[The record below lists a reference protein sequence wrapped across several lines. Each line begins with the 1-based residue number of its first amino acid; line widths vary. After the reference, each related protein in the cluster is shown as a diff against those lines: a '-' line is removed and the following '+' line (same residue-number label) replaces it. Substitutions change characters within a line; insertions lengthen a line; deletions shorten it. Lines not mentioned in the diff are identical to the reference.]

1 MAVETFK
8 IEIAQEKLD
17 DLARRLENVN
27 LPHDFAN
34 DDWGYGTNGNYLTEL
49 LDYWRSDYDW
59 REQEARMNSYDHFK
73 TVIDDVPI
81 HFIHKKGVG
90 PNPKP
95 LLLSHGWPWTF
106 WDFHKV
112 IGPLTDPAAYGGN
125 AEDAFDVVVPSLPG
139 FVFSTPLQKT
149 GIHWASTADLWV
161 KLMCD
166 ELGYDKFYA
175 HGGDWGALATS
186 QLGHKYGD
194 KLHGIHMSNAFPL
207 PVFSGHR
214 PWSMGDGMITE
225 NSSSDHISAVVKWER
240 KFASH
245 VAVHMLDPQTLAYAM
260 HDSPVGLCAW
270 LIERRRAWSDC
281 RGDIESRFSK
291 EHLINTIMLYWLTD
305 SFVTAVRYYQE
316 AAKYDWQPS
325 HPRLPAIEPPTA
337 LSLFEFDLPPG
348 QTNWQADYYN
358 LAFMNVRDSGGHFG
372 AYEEP
377 EAIITDIR
385 RLLNLK

>member
-1 MAVETFK
+1 
-8 IEIAQEKLD
+8 
-17 DLARRLENVN
+17 
-27 LPHDFAN
+27 
-34 DDWGYGTNGNYLTEL
+34 
-49 LDYWRSDYDW
+49 
-59 REQEARMNSYDHFK
+59 MNSYDHFK

-149 GIHWASTADLWV
+149 GIHWASTADLWA

-186 QLGHKYGD
+186 QLGHKYAD
-194 KLHGIHMSNAFPL
+194 KLYGIHMSNAFPL

-214 PWSMGDGMITE
+214 PWSHGRRY
-225 NSSSDHISAVVKWER
+225 DHGR
-240 KFASH
+240 FA
-245 VAVHMLDPQTLAYAM
+245 T
-260 HDSPVGLCAW
+260 GLYKRC
-270 LIERRRAWSDC
+270 
-281 RGDIESRFSK
+281 G
-291 EHLINTIMLYWLTD
+291 
-305 SFVTAVRYYQE
+305 
-316 AAKYDWQPS
+316 
-325 HPRLPAIEPPTA
+325 
-337 LSLFEFDLPPG
+337 
-348 QTNWQADYYN
+348 
-358 LAFMNVRDSGGHFG
+358 
-372 AYEEP
+372 
-377 EAIITDIR
+377 
-385 RLLNLK
+385 

>member
-1 MAVETFK
+1 
-8 IEIAQEKLD
+8 
-17 DLARRLENVN
+17 
-27 LPHDFAN
+27 
-34 DDWGYGTNGNYLTEL
+34 
-49 LDYWRSDYDW
+49 
-59 REQEARMNSYDHFK
+59 
-73 TVIDDVPI
+73 
-81 HFIHKKGVG
+81 
-90 PNPKP
+90 
-95 LLLSHGWPWTF
+95 
-106 WDFHKV
+106 
-112 IGPLTDPAAYGGN
+112 
-125 AEDAFDVVVPSLPG
+125 
-139 FVFSTPLQKT
+139 
-149 GIHWASTADLWV
+149 
-161 KLMCD
+161 
-166 ELGYDKFYA
+166 
-175 HGGDWGALATS
+175 
-186 QLGHKYGD
+186 
-194 KLHGIHMSNAFPL
+194 
-207 PVFSGHR
+207 
-214 PWSMGDGMITE
+214 MGDGMITE
-225 NSSSDHISAVVKWER
+225 DSPPDYISAVVKWER

-291 EHLINTIMLYWLTD
+291 EHLINTVMLYWLTD

>member
-1 MAVETFK
+1 MTVEAFK
-8 IEIAQEKLD
+8 VEIAQDKLD
-17 DLARRLENVN
+17 DLACRLKNAN
-27 LPHDFAN
+27 LSVDFAN
-34 DDWGYGTNGNYLTEL
+34 DDWGYGTNGAYLSEL
-49 LDYWRSDYDW
+49 LDYWKNEYDW
-59 REQEARMNSYDHFK
+59 REQEARINAYDHYR

-125 AEDAFDVVVPSLPG
+125 PEDAFDVVVPSLPG

-149 GIHWASTADLWV
+149 GIHWASTADLWA

-186 QLGHKYGD
+186 QLGHKYAN
-194 KLHGIHMSNAFPL
+194 KLYGIHLSNAFPL

-214 PWSMGDGMITE
+214 PWSLGDGMITE
-225 NSSSDHISAVVKWER
+225 DSPPDYISAVVKWER

-291 EHLINTIMLYWLTD
+291 EHLINTVMLYWLTD